1 MGTKRQD
8 LRRVMTKVAGDVWN
22 PNHSLFYKSLAR
34 RFSWEG
40 GPSSR
45 FSRWR
50 FILGFC
56 FLLECLFVI
65 VTKVSYLPVGPWN
78 YLWVMVPRRWP
89 VSSQLYK
96 VYIIASCFGGIRN
109 NIKTYK
115 ISKQYEFV
123 IMAHYLG
130 LELGP
135 TGSLFHRKPWI
146 DESYRIKRFLQI
158 M

>member
-1 MGTKRQD
+1 
-8 LRRVMTKVAGDVWN
+8 
-22 PNHSLFYKSLAR
+22 
-34 RFSWEG
+34 
-40 GPSSR
+40 
-45 FSRWR
+45 
-50 FILGFC
+50 
-56 FLLECLFVI
+56 
-65 VTKVSYLPVGPWN
+65 
-78 YLWVMVPRRWP
+78 

-135 TGSLFHRKPWI
+135 TGSLFHDVQSLTELILLTGYI
-146 DESYRIKRFLQI
+146 DME
-158 M
+158 